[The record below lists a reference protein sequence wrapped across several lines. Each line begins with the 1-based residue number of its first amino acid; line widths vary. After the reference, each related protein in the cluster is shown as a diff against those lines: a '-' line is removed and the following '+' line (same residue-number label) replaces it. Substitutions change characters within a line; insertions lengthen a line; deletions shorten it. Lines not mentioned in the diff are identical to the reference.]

1 MVSGVMSYRDLIV
14 HKIDCP
20 PDRSFPTK
28 FQHPTATAFV
38 VYFVLIARERERERA
53 QDVIILISPGNRQ
66 AEVKESSIGSDDR
79 RSIIENL
86 RLEKIWTEDHGEGN
100 LLVSILSF
108 SRIIFN
114 CKCIRIFLI

>member
-28 FQHPTATAFV
+28 FQHPTATLRCVFR
-38 VYFVLIARERERERA
+38 FNCARERERERA